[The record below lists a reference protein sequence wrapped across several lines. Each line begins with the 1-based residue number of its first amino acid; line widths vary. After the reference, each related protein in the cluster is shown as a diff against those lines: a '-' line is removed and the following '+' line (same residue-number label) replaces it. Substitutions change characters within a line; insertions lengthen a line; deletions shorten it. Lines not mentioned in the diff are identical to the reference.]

1 MTVVG
6 ERGREREINSLRES
20 KKRSECVCVYM
31 FERVCERENC
41 EKYVNV

>member
-6 ERGREREINSLRES
+6 EGEREINSLRDS
-20 KKRSECVCVYM
+20 KKRSVCGCVYM

-41 EKYVNV
+41 ETYVNV